1 MQEHFGEANTLRPNN
16 ALSLGPN
23 VTMTEY
29 LLAILIA
36 ATILTITPGTDTAL
50 MLRAAAGGQCAWFEA
65 LLCRAPHHDEEF

>member
-1 MQEHFGEANTLRPNN
+1 
-16 ALSLGPN
+16 
-23 VTMTEY
+23 MTEY